1 MFERILGFF
10 KYVRN
15 LIIPGNINMPRV
27 LNFQIY
33 TGFTYFRKRDSFLN
47 RHRDAIMEGL
57 LMFQDTQY
65 SRFLHIQA

>member
-1 MFERILGFF
+1 MFEKILGFF

-33 TGFTYFRKRDSFLN
+33 TGFTYFRKCDSFLN
-47 RHRDAIMEGL
+47 RRRDAIMEGL
-57 LMFQDTQY
+57 SMFQDSQY
-65 SRFLHIQA
+65 SRFLHMQA